1 MRRFK
6 FNDLPKEMMLQI
18 LSRLPVE
25 FVLISKLVC
34 RQWRDLIRHPSFY
47 QEYLDHLSSAAA
59 DDDSGKLGFI
69 FFSYDQGMKIY
80 YIEHDE
86 NSHETLFS
94 GITRM
99 NLNPP
104 FNDWSCI
111 GSQNGLICFDS
122 RYMGMSNKHH
132 SGPAY
137 VCNPVT
143 REYVVLLDTEGV
155 YLWTGFGYSC
165 ETNEYKVVRSCF
177 DSIDPNV
184 GTAQVYTL
192 GSGGGWRNVAKI
204 NNMNRKHD
212 RQHGVFANGALH
224 WENEHRESILAF
236 HLTEEKFSELP
247 LPPAGV
253 PYISIELGVLGG
265 FLSAT
270 YYREDIGNEI
280 WLLKKNKET
289 CDFRWSK
296 EFSFDSNMQKPLEF
310 TKSRRLL
317 CYKNTKVYS
326 YDLKASSAKVVSVD
340 KFINQAIRH
349 KNTLVSL
356 RLLGERDTKT
366 MESCERASSR
376 EETEN
381 GGKLK
386 KRRTIRNL

>member
-1 MRRFK
+1 MNRR
-6 FNDLPKEMMLQI
+6 
-18 LSRLPVE
+18 VE
-25 FVLISKLVC
+25 ISAKQPSEC
-34 RQWRDLIRHPSFY
+34 HCGYGQRWGFYIQWRDIIRHPSFY
-47 QEYLDHLSSAAA
+47 QEYLDHLNSAAD

-69 FFSYDQGMKIY
+69 FFSYDQGLKIY

-86 NSHETLFS
+86 NSRETLFS

-104 FNDWSCI
+104 FNDWSCV

-122 RYMGMSNKHH
+122 RYMGVSNKHH

-143 REYVVLLDTEGV
+143 REYVVLPDTEGV
-155 YLWTGFGYSC
+155 YLWTGFGYSS

-184 GTAQVYTL
+184 G
-192 GSGGGWRNVAKI
+192 SGGGWRNAGKI
-204 NNMNRKHD
+204 KNMNRKHD

-224 WENEHRESILAF
+224 WVNEHEQTILAF
-236 HLTEEKFSELP
+236 RLAEEKFSELP

-253 PYISIELGVLGG
+253 PYFSIELGVLGD
-265 FLSAT
+265 FLSVT
-270 YYREDIGNEI
+270 YYREDSGNEI
-280 WLLKKNKET
+280 WLLKKNKDT
-289 CDFRWSK
+289 CDFSWSK
-296 EFSFDSNMQKPLEF
+296 AFSFDSNMQQPLEL
-310 TKSRRLL
+310 TKSGMLL
-317 CYKNTKVYS
+317 CYKNTKFYS

-340 KFINQAIRH
+340 KFINQAIPH

-356 RLLGERDTKT
+356 RLLGEKDTKT
-366 MESCERASSR
+366 MESCERASSS
-376 EETEN
+376 EEAEN

-386 KRRTIRNL
+386 KRRTT